1 MSAPAPEPVRIE
13 KVLKEHLDDLSEDE
27 LRDFQWYVTLHRGT
41 DSKPVPKSQLQNASR
56 TETVDKLVSFHGES
70 GAVEITVDIL
80 MNHMNHNDLATRL
93 TQALAGRNV
102 EQQLHEPLSSA
113 VRDTQR
119 VSDLTITQDLTC
131 SVCLDIFTEPV
142 MLQCGH
148 SFCRTCVHNKEKG
161 KISPKCP
168 LCNKVIQIDFKP
180 QINYN
185 LKSLSENYRR
195 GRGGG
200 HRNEVYQ
207 TPSRSITEKR
217 EAFEKVKEFCD
228 SSIEQIKTQRHYAKK
243 KITDDFEKLHL
254 VLKREQETSIAEL
267 EEEATQKIGMM
278 QKITELSRDTFSL
291 SVTIKDLHD
300 LGADNSLLQNFRTE
314 MERAQNVLPDPQ
326 LLPQPLINVSKHV
339 ENLQC
344 RVLEKMLSNA
354 KSSSECILT
363 FISTCPEQNRT
374 NYVQDYMLNEGITEY
389 SPIQPL
395 PSDSD
400 TDEDE
405 DNEGPRFLDN
415 NYKDNEG
422 PRVLDH
428 EDNEGPPDFLLTDVE
443 ELELYFEDD
452 LYC

>member
-80 MNHMNHNDLATRL
+80 MNHMNHNDLAT
-93 TQALAGRNV
+93 
-102 EQQLHEPLSSA
+102 
-113 VRDTQR
+113 
-119 VSDLTITQDLTC
+119 
-131 SVCLDIFTEPV
+131 
-142 MLQCGH
+142 
-148 SFCRTCVHNKEKG
+148 
-161 KISPKCP
+161 
-168 LCNKVIQIDFKP
+168 
-180 QINYN
+180 
-185 LKSLSENYRR
+185 
-195 GRGGG
+195 
-200 HRNEVYQ
+200 
-207 TPSRSITEKR
+207 RSITEKR

-314 MERAQNVLPDPQ
+314 MER
-326 LLPQPLINVSKHV
+326 
-339 ENLQC
+339 
-344 RVLEKMLSNA
+344 
-354 KSSSECILT
+354 
-363 FISTCPEQNRT
+363 
-374 NYVQDYMLNEGITEY
+374 
-389 SPIQPL
+389 PIQPL